1 MAEVPTYNAKD
12 TVVTVGGVVVK
23 GFQDGDMVSYTQNEN
38 RVTAEVDAQGFASVS
53 INNNRLGQVTI
64 NLSGN
69 SASHK
74 YLNGIANANKSVPI
88 VIKTPSEKISAT
100 QSFINKPADGQFGKQ
115 TPKRTYTFTA
125 LDMDVSVTK

>member
-1 MAEVPTYNAKD
+1 MEVPTYNAKD

-69 SASHK
+69 
-74 YLNGIANANKSVPI
+74 
-88 VIKTPSEKISAT
+88 
-100 QSFINKPADGQFGKQ
+100 
-115 TPKRTYTFTA
+115 
-125 LDMDVSVTK
+125 